1 MLTAD
6 LIEQAK
12 QLKGDQKAQA
22 FAAIA
27 RLLSEDLL
35 EEVKMGGAA
44 IDRHY
49 GKAEWEHPS
58 GLLVSLAIHRDED
71 GKPIGFIARVRGNLV
86 PIEICQLGF
95 AYMDPENT
103 KLVLRKAFYIDTD
116 E

>member
-12 QLKGDQKAQA
+12 QLNGDQKAQA
-22 FAAIA
+22 FSAVA

-58 GLLVSLAIHRDED
+58 GLLVSLAIHRDEY
-71 GKPIGFIARVRGNLV
+71 GNPLGFIARIRGNLV

-103 KLVLRKAFYIDTD
+103 KLVLRKAFYLDPD